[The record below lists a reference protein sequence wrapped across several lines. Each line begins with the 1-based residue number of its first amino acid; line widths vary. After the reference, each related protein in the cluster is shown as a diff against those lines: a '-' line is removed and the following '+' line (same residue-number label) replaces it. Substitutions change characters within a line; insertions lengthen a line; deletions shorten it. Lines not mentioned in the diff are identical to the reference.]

1 MPEIIGV
8 KFRTVGKVYYFA
20 PNDIAFEVGDGAI
33 VETARGLEYGDV
45 VTANKEVPQSEIV
58 GTLKPVVRKANAKDK
73 EKHLK
78 NEERKAECMVKAREK
93 IEERKLDM
101 KLKDVEFTFDGS
113 KIIFYFSSE
122 SRVDFRELVKD
133 LASIFH
139 ARIELRQI
147 GIRDETKM
155 LGGLGPCGRACC
167 CNQFLKDFERV
178 SIKMAKTQG
187 LSLNPAK
194 ISGLCGRLMC
204 CLKYENNHYTE
215 TARLMPKV
223 GSEVVTPDGRARV
236 ESVNLLKKSVLVKI
250 VNGDAVE
257 FKTFDVADVKAK
269 KTIAEDVDDTVADEE
284 IKSILD

>member
-78 NEERKAECMVKAREK
+78 NEKRKAECMVKAREK

-133 LASIFH
+133 LVHRNI
-139 ARIELRQI
+139 
-147 GIRDETKM
+147 
-155 LGGLGPCGRACC
+155 
-167 CNQFLKDFERV
+167 
-178 SIKMAKTQG
+178 
-187 LSLNPAK
+187 
-194 ISGLCGRLMC
+194 
-204 CLKYENNHYTE
+204 
-215 TARLMPKV
+215 
-223 GSEVVTPDGRARV
+223 
-236 ESVNLLKKSVLVKI
+236 
-250 VNGDAVE
+250 
-257 FKTFDVADVKAK
+257 
-269 KTIAEDVDDTVADEE
+269 
-284 IKSILD
+284 

>member
-1 MPEIIGV
+1 M
-8 KFRTVGKVYYFA
+8 
-20 PNDIAFEVGDGAI
+20 
-33 VETARGLEYGDV
+33 
-45 VTANKEVPQSEIV
+45 
-58 GTLKPVVRKANAKDK
+58 RKANAKDK

-78 NEERKAECMVKAREK
+78 NEKRKAECMVKAREK

>member
-78 NEERKAECMVKAREK
+78 NEKRKAECMVKAREK

-133 LASIFH
+133 LASI
-139 ARIELRQI
+139 
-147 GIRDETKM
+147 
-155 LGGLGPCGRACC
+155 
-167 CNQFLKDFERV
+167 
-178 SIKMAKTQG
+178 SQG
-187 LSLNPAK
+187 F
-194 ISGLCGRLMC
+194 
-204 CLKYENNHYTE
+204 
-215 TARLMPKV
+215 
-223 GSEVVTPDGRARV
+223 RARV
-236 ESVNLLKKSVLVKI
+236 DKNGENSGAFAQSRKNQRSLRQAHVLSQIRKQSLYG
-250 VNGDAVE
+250 NS
-257 FKTFDVADVKAK
+257 KTYAQGGQRGGYARR
-269 KTIAEDVDDTVADEE
+269 TRPR
-284 IKSILD
+284 

>member
-73 EKHLK
+73 HLK
-78 NEERKAECMVKAREK
+78 NEKRKAECMVKAREK

>member
-78 NEERKAECMVKAREK
+78 NEKRKAECMVKAREK

-167 CNQFLKDFERV
+167 CNQFLKDFDKNGENSGAFAQSRKNQRSLRQAHV
-178 SIKMAKTQG
+178 LSQIRKQSLYGNSKTYAQG
-187 LSLNPAK
+187 
-194 ISGLCGRLMC
+194 GQRGG
-204 CLKYENNHYTE
+204 Y
-215 TARLMPKV
+215 ARRTRP
-223 GSEVVTPDGRARV
+223 R
-236 ESVNLLKKSVLVKI
+236 
-250 VNGDAVE
+250 
-257 FKTFDVADVKAK
+257 
-269 KTIAEDVDDTVADEE
+269 
-284 IKSILD
+284 